1 MFWATQIIPPIEVAG
16 VCIRNTSLAGEEA
29 RCASGVRSV
38 WLLRH
43 LLRTCVFAELLS
55 RRIAMKWNS
64 ELLFRGAIIDDLGLT
79 VDSAD
84 IERSELDGADSRSR
98 FLEMGGVL
106 KRSLQQVLRQRGI
119 ELPHFCK
126 GINLASFE
134 SRSG

>member
-16 VCIRNTSLAGEEA
+16 VRIRNTSLAGEEA
-29 RCASGVRSV
+29 RCANGVRSV

-79 VDSAD
+79 VESAD

-98 FLEMGGVL
+98 FLEKGGVL
-106 KRSLQQVLRQRGI
+106 KLRLQQVLRQRGI
-119 ELPHFCK
+119 EVPNIFK
-126 GINLASFE
+126 DMDLAAFE
-134 SRSG
+134 GRSG